1 MSKGQAY
8 RPSQYG
14 MRPGTVATAPME
26 RKHSARRVPPED
38 IEQALDDVVLES
50 TVANMLAK
58 IKNDILIRQ
67 TLGDP
72 NPLKLLL
79 RLKNEIDNLLNQ

>member
-14 MRPGTVATAPME
+14 MRSGTVATTPEE
-26 RKHSARRVPPED
+26 RKHLTRSVPPED
-38 IEQALDDVVLES
+38 IEQALDDVVLEN